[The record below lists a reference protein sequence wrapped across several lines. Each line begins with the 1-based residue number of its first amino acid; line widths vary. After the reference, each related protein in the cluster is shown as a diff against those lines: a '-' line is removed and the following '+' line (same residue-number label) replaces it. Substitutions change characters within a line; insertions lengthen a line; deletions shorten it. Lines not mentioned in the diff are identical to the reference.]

1 MNLSGDHDKTYEW
14 NENQR
19 NSISSAKRLNPMN
32 FSSGSARSAGAYSRY
47 DDLDFLQSLHEARK
61 KKEYELDL
69 LASKISSPEAESA
82 LKSGECLFIST
93 VLVLVDEELRDRVML
108 VLPAAILFLRHS
120 SSSPVAD
127 TFDLDFKISLAPIST
142 HSQLR
147 KVTDLDTVNS
157 QYGGRICCLTS
168 LLLVD
173 FVSYDIRIVSD
184 ICIFIKVSRFIKGFT

>member
-1 MNLSGDHDKTYEW
+1 MISPLLQTSPTSPTSPSSSSVAAAIYMTKFLAAPFKQLEQYVKMLREIHRYTEDYHIDRGDL
-14 NENQR
+14 QR
-19 NSISSAKRLNPMN
+19 CLE
-32 FSSGSARSAGAYSRY
+32 FYST
-47 DDLDFLQSLHEARK
+47 LLVSVHEARK

-157 QYGGRICCLTS
+157 QYGGRIC
-168 LLLVD
+168 
-173 FVSYDIRIVSD
+173 Y
-184 ICIFIKVSRFIKGFT
+184 